1 MRVDQKG
8 CTHRASDRCTH
19 SFQASG
25 VTHDYLTANRLR
37 PRRSIIGRASAI
49 PAFTPT
55 PAHPSGRVKG
65 AWKRANGRND
75 HPANSLTAPGPRV
88 ARRPTGIAE
97 CPRHHASRM
106 QCRPMQI
113 STWTGVRR
121 QASATSSI
129 NHVVRQVWGVLRGP
143 FALPVKKGMFM
154 SSHKSRRCGG
164 VARLG
169 RARPSAPCTTPERD
183 RVKRPIIL
191 NDANPARPKCNTLS
205 HLRTIGQA
213 NPSWPPRATSLEPP
227 TSTSSAAGAER
238 LAFSTKAP
246 PRRRRA
252 KDRVSHPLPAA
263 IPFRQDRSVMCA
275 GAWRR
280 WRR

>member
-8 CTHRASDRCTH
+8 CTHRASDRCTR
-19 SFQASG
+19 SFQASR

-129 NHVVRQVWGVLRGP
+129 NHVVSASVGGTAWPLRPARQEGNVHVKSQVMKVWRGCAAGQGTAQCP
-143 FALPVKKGMFM
+143 MHHARTGQSEATNHPQ
-154 SSHKSRRCGG
+154 RRRPCTPQ
-164 VARLG
+164 VQHTKPLAHD
-169 RARPSAPCTTPERD
+169 RPS
-183 RVKRPIIL
+183 
-191 NDANPARPKCNTLS
+191 
-205 HLRTIGQA
+205 
-213 NPSWPPRATSLEPP
+213 
-227 TSTSSAAGAER
+227 
-238 LAFSTKAP
+238 
-246 PRRRRA
+246 
-252 KDRVSHPLPAA
+252 
-263 IPFRQDRSVMCA
+263 
-275 GAWRR
+275 
-280 WRR
+280 